1 MTDKTLQAKALQN
14 KVYRYICEYYH
25 ARGVSPTYAEML
37 DYCKIASRGH
47 LSHII
52 QNLNEEGKLE
62 LIDGKG
68 RWRNLRPT
76 NHAQYDRFRQGR
88 LPYLGAI
95 AASTQNPLELLD
107 TSEDFID
114 VGESLLSKCAD
125 RSRCFVLDVQGDSM
139 VEAHILDG
147 DQVVIEQRDAYYPG
161 EILALYLREQN
172 AVTLKRLQP
181 GRDGTVT
188 LEAESHKHPNRV
200 EQAENVLI
208 MGRVVAVM
216 RMMP

>member
-1 MTDKTLQAKALQN
+1 MTDKTLHAKELQS
-14 KVYRYICEYYH
+14 KVNRYICEYYR

-37 DYCKIASRGH
+37 EHCHIASRGH
-47 LSHII
+47 LNHII
-52 QNLNEEGKLE
+52 HNLIEAGKLG

-76 NHAQYDRFRQGR
+76 NHPQYDRFRQGR

-107 TSEDFID
+107 ALEDDID
-114 VGESLLSKCAD
+114 VGENLLAKGVD

-139 VEAHILDG
+139 VEAHILNG
-147 DQVVIEQRDAYYPG
+147 DRVVIEQCDAYNSG
-161 EILALYLREQN
+161 DILALYLKDQY

-200 EQAENVLI
+200 EQAENVII

-216 RMMP
+216 RTMS

>member
-1 MTDKTLQAKALQN
+1 MNNKTLQAKELQN
-14 KVYRYICEYYH
+14 RVYRYICEYYR

-37 DYCKIASRGH
+37 EYCKIASRGH
-47 LSHII
+47 LNHII
-52 QNLNEEGKLE
+52 QNLIEAGKVE

-76 NHAQYDRFRQGR
+76 NHAQYDRSRQGR

-95 AASTQNPLELLD
+95 AANAQNPLELLD
-107 TSEDFID
+107 VLEDDIA
-114 VGESLLSKCAD
+114 VGENLLPTCAD

-147 DQVVIEQRDAYYPG
+147 DRVVLEQRDVYNPG
-161 EILALYLREQN
+161 EILALYLRQQN

-200 EQAENVLI
+200 ENAENVLI

-216 RMMP
+216 RTMA